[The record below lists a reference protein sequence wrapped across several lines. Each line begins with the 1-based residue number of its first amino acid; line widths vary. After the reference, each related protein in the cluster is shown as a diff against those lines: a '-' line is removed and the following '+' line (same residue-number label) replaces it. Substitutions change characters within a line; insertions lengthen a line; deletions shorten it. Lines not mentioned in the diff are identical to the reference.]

1 MITDEEAIAF
11 TVMKVDQFLTILES
25 VNYDGV
31 YDGRWWILW
40 QDRLDNLQ
48 SY

>member
-11 TVMKVDQFLTILES
+11 TVVKVDLFLTILKS

-31 YDGRWWILW
+31 YDGGW
-40 QDRLDNLQ
+40 
-48 SY
+48 